1 MKKTLYYRDFCT
13 TDDHGYNLARAM
25 QACRRE
31 GAGRL
36 VLEPVLY
43 DIRPDRCEERVLY
56 ISNHGQNG
64 PKRIAALMENMQDFE
79 LDLGGATLRVHGD
92 MTHLAILHSA
102 HITVKNGTLQN
113 PETQFMQAR
122 VVAHG
127 EDYVD
132 LFPEFGAEQ
141 FSIYHDMLVIRHAYS
156 GTLLPVA
163 TNIEFNGESG
173 EMEPGTSDHT
183 MGFWWTFRV
192 KRLEDGLFRVYGVTR
207 KPPIGNVLIIN
218 AARRFGAGIFCED
231 CTDVRVENVT
241 VNSCLGMGFIAQT
254 SENIHLD
261 GFSTR
266 RTGDQLYTANADATH
281 FVNCTGEILVE
292 NGVFEGQLDDALNI
306 HGMYTRIIDRKGREL
321 FVKEMHNEAKGIRIF
336 RAGDRIR
343 ALDPESLI
351 PYAYKTVEEVEYLNQ
366 DTVRLV
372 LTESAEDIAVGD
384 DIENVCRAASLVF
397 RKNIVRNNRARGML
411 LASTAPM
418 TVEDCY
424 FHTGGCSIK
433 FESDGAYWFESG
445 GTTDVTIRACHF
457 DRCKHAD
464 KWGDAVI
471 DMAPRRKVVEDAY
484 FHGTVRVVDNTFD
497 MLVEKAVNFNNVAEA
512 VFRGNTVTPAEGIP
526 TAVEL
531 SHVKK
536 ADVQDGIRVI
546 EK

>member
-1 MKKTLYYRDFCT
+1 MKKTLYYKDFCKT
-13 TDDHGYNLARAM
+13 EDHGYNLARAM

-36 VLEPVLY
+36 VLEPGLY
-43 DIRPDRCEERVLY
+43 EIRADRCEERTLC

-64 PKRIAALMENMQDFE
+64 LKRVALLIEDMQDFE
-79 LDLGGATLRVHGD
+79 LDLGGATLCVFGE
-92 MTHLAILHSA
+92 
-102 HITVKNGTLQN
+102 ITPIVVRNSDRITIKNGTLQN
-113 PETQFMQAR
+113 PETMFMQAR

-127 EDYVD
+127 ENSVD
-132 LFPEFGAEQ
+132 LSPEFGAEQ
-141 FSIYHDMLVIRHAYS
+141 FTVMRRELVIRHAYS
-156 GTLLPVA
+156 AMLTHVS

-183 MGFWWTFRV
+183 MGLWSHMNV
-192 KRLEDGLFRVYGVTR
+192 DRLENGNYRVFGVTR

-218 AARRFGAGIFCED
+218 ASRRFGAGIFCENSRD
-231 CTDVRVENVT
+231 ILVQNFT
-241 VNSCLGMGFIAQT
+241 VNSCFGMGFVAQMC
-254 SENIHLD
+254 ENIHLD

-266 RTGDQLYTANADATH
+266 REGGRLYTANADATH
-281 FVNCTGEILVE
+281 FVNCTGEVLVE

-306 HGMYTRIIDRKGREL
+306 HGMYTRITGRTGNEL

-351 PYAYKTVEEVEYLNQ
+351 PYAEKTIAEVEYLNQ

-372 LTESAEDIAVGD
+372 LTEPCEDIAVGD
-384 DIENVCRAASLVF
+384 DIENISRSASLVF
-397 RKNIVRNNRARGML
+397 RKNVVRNNRARGML

-418 TVEDCY
+418 LIEDCY

-445 GTTDVTIRACHF
+445 GTTDVTIRGCHF

-471 DMAPRRKVVEDAY
+471 DMAPRRKVVENAY

-497 MLVEKAVNFNNVAEA
+497 MLIEKAVNFNNVESAIFE
-512 VFRGNTVTPAEGIP
+512 GNTVHPAEGLP

-531 SHVKK
+531 CHVKE
-536 ADVQDGIRVI
+536 ATVQDGIAI
-546 EK
+546 I